1 MFEHVVSQD
10 YGSTGLPEGIIR
22 IFRERPTNDVRLG
35 QPSSSSSTSAGPSSV
50 TTSTEPECTIV
61 AVLAVPPWMTP
72 SDFLAFVSPAV
83 ESIKH
88 LRLIRDV
95 SPNRTMV
102 IIQFREEESAV
113 EFFDAFNGKQF
124 NSIEVSYCTS

>member
-1 MFEHVVSQD
+1 MSQEH
-10 YGSTGLPEGIIR
+10 GTANLPEGIIR
-22 IFRERPTNDVRLG
+22 IFRERPTYEVRPG
-35 QPSSSSSTSAGPSSV
+35 QPSTSSNSAGGSSSFHTI
-50 TTSTEPECTIV
+50 TESPECTIV

-83 ESIKH
+83 ETIRH

-102 IIQFREEESAV
+102 VIQFRDEESAV
-113 EFFDAFNGKQF
+113 EFFEAFNGKQF
-124 NSIEVSYCTS
+124 NSIEVRTAST